1 MKFIH
6 VTDTHLVPP
15 GDMLCALEPSQR
27 LAKVIECVN
36 QMDDDADFMV
46 LTGDLSYH
54 GMEPAYRTLRDILEP
69 LDMPCHLMIGNHDD
83 RESFKRIFPE
93 TPTDPDGF
101 VQYTVET
108 EHGAFIMLDS
118 VEHEQSH
125 GTLCEK
131 RLAWLESQLQKYA
144 DQPIYIF
151 LHHPPF
157 PVGIG
162 SLDDCMLQD
171 PAPLGR
177 LLQQHGDVRHLFYG
191 HVHRA
196 IAGSWRGIP
205 ATTLPGT
212 NHQVGLYLGPEPD
225 MLGSHE
231 PPAYGVCLIEKES
244 VVIHMRHFLDESPRF
259 LLADPKSKSAANA
272 DELSPL
278 PDKIRGLA

>member
-1 MKFIH
+1 
-6 VTDTHLVPP
+6 
-15 GDMLCALEPSQR
+15 
-27 LAKVIECVN
+27 
-36 QMDDDADFMV
+36 
-46 LTGDLSYH
+46 
-54 GMEPAYRTLRDILEP
+54 
-69 LDMPCHLMIGNHDD
+69 
-83 RESFKRIFPE
+83 
-93 TPTDPDGF
+93 
-101 VQYTVET
+101 
-108 EHGAFIMLDS
+108 MLDS

-125 GTLCEK
+125 GILCVK
-131 RLAWLESQLQKYA
+131 RLAWLESQLHKYA
-144 DQPIYIF
+144 NQPVYIF

-157 PVGIG
+157 QVGIG

-171 PAPLGR
+171 PAPLGQ
-177 LLQQHGDVRHLFYG
+177 LLRQHGDVRHLFYG

-196 IAGSWRGIP
+196 IAGSWLGIP

-259 LLADPKSKSAANA
+259 LLADPKSKSAASA

-278 PDKIRGLA
+278 PDKIRGHA